1 MSIPK
6 IELVSQ
12 FQKLDF
18 LEKRRL
24 NHSVSFRKKEN
35 SFILE
40 KPSSYPEQ
48 LTSTS
53 SSTIMPPK
61 FPDVNKV
68 QKRSHSQPIF
78 TQYSKYKSMLSLESD
93 SDSESDDVI
102 ISSGVELGAKNRYKD
117 IFPYEH
123 SRVILKKG
131 LQSSKGIKHSHST
144 SDGGILDNYINANY
158 LSLPRFSV
166 EQNSSFQTTTTTT
179 RRVRYIAT
187 QAPMPS
193 TVHDFYTCILNNGV
207 PLVLSL
213 TNDFENGIEKCYRY
227 WQEGNYNEK
236 PYELLQIQV
245 KNWPDLGTLLNPTSI
260 LQAINVK
267 NHIIDTLFAGNY
279 YQNDQLPTI
288 LVHCSAG
295 CGRTGT
301 FCTIDSILSNFEM
314 FEMLQ
319 KEFVKLKYP
328 AKLFDPISW
337 TINIFRKQ
345 RISMVQ
351 NINQFIFIY
360 DCLLFYFRLR
370 LDDITE
376 RTDGDGS
383 NKDNISLSALIEQI
397 EKLEILQ
404 TFVDDKLKELPQ

>member
-1 MSIPK
+1 MALRNVID
-6 IELVSQ
+6 IG
-12 FQKLDF
+12 
-18 LEKRRL
+18 
-24 NHSVSFRKKEN
+24 KK
-35 SFILE
+35 
-40 KPSSYPEQ
+40 
-48 LTSTS
+48 
-53 SSTIMPPK
+53 
-61 FPDVNKV
+61 
-68 QKRSHSQPIF
+68 
-78 TQYSKYKSMLSLESD
+78 
-93 SDSESDDVI
+93 
-102 ISSGVELGAKNRYKD
+102 
-117 IFPYEH
+117 
-123 SRVILKKG
+123 
-131 LQSSKGIKHSHST
+131 
-144 SDGGILDNYINANY
+144 
-158 LSLPRFSV
+158 
-166 EQNSSFQTTTTTT
+166 
-179 RRVRYIAT
+179 
-187 QAPMPS
+187 
-193 TVHDFYTCILNNGV
+193 
-207 PLVLSL
+207 
-213 TNDFENGIEKCYRY
+213 
-227 WQEGNYNEK
+227 
-236 PYELLQIQV
+236 IQV
-245 KNWPDLGTLLNPTSI
+245 KNWPDLGTLLNPISI

-267 NHIIDTLFAGNY
+267 NHIIDTLFARNY

-301 FCTIDSILSNFEM
+301 LCTIDSILSNFEM